1 LPPRL
6 PPSSAATLP
15 SAFLSFLVHAG
26 VVVGGLMTITSE
38 QPQSSAAQMIIVP
51 IDLVTVADM
60 TDISAVTAQLD
71 EKLREEEAKQQDAV
85 TVAGAP
91 PPDEDTVSFE
101 PPKDKPKEETKK
113 PEVKASPA
121 PPAKSFNSELDDIL
135 SSVDKTKPKPQSN
148 SAGVAPASATKEEP
162 RMGAGEK
169 RRMVASI
176 EDIIKSQLI
185 TKGCFADH
193 SDMADAKR
201 LRVTLRVWFGRNGK
215 FSQAYQL
222 VSPARDPFNDPPLQ
236 AFLAHARRALDKCN
250 NLTWQVPEEYFRLP
264 QPQYIDLTFVPKIG
278 ADP

>member
-1 LPPRL
+1 MIRKLPPA
-6 PPSSAATLP
+6 SAATLP

-26 VVVGGLMTITSE
+26 VVVAGLMTVTSE
-38 QPQSSAAQMIIVP
+38 QPQASAAQMIIVP
-51 IDLVTVADM
+51 IDLVTVDEM
-60 TDISAVTAQLD
+60 TDISAITARLD
-71 EKLREEEAKQQDAV
+71 EKLAEEAKKEEAV

-101 PPKDKPKEETKK
+101 PPVDKPKEEIKK

-121 PPAKSFNSELDDIL
+121 PPAKDFNSELDDIL
-135 SSVDKTKPKPQSN
+135 KGVDKAKPKPQSN
-148 SAGVAPASATKEEP
+148 AAGVAPASSNEAP

-201 LRVTLRVWFGRNGK
+201 LRVTLRVWFGRTGK
-215 FSQAYQL
+215 FSQKYEL
-222 VSPARDPFNDPPLQ
+222 VSPAREPFNDPPLQ
-236 AFLAHARRALDKCN
+236 AFLTHARRALDMCN
-250 NLTWQVPEEYFRLP
+250 NLGWQVPDEYFRLP